1 MTILKV
7 RAERLRRRWSQTVLG
22 ARAGM
27 SASDISRIETGRL
40 LPYPRQISRLARAL
54 KLDPAQV
61 LDRVE
66 TSDGDGTP

>member
-7 RAERLRRRWSQTVLG
+7 RAERLRRRWSQTELG
-22 ARAGM
+22 ARSGL
-27 SASDISRIETGRL
+27 SASDVSRIETGRF
-40 LPYPRQISRLARAL
+40 LPYPRQLARLARAL